1 MGALMPRQ
9 EFGHQNRWKPL
20 SKLQTVSIAGAI
32 CVCIGTVL
40 LLALPSQ
47 SATVTLHPSEVYQEL
62 TGWEA
67 LADVP
72 DRPDAPYWA
81 DVGDLLLDRVV
92 DEIGIN
98 RVRLGVRS
106 GAETRSGTPSDFI
119 SGRIAYPRF
128 KALSYKV
135 ENDNDDPF
143 LIDPKGFDFA
153 YLDWQIQNIVIPL
166 QRRLAARGERLV
178 INANYV
184 AFKKGPSLHD
194 DPEEYAEFVLAT
206 YLHMQQSFGFVP
218 DLWEVIL
225 EPDLQPNNWDGAQI
239 GKAMEAAGRRLDQA
253 GFSPAF
259 AAPSVTDMANAV
271 PYATGIAGVPGASD
285 HWSEFSYH
293 RYRHNGR
300 RNLDAIARFA
310 TQHQLK
316 TSMLEWWFGK
326 ATAAVLREDL
336 VYGNVSAFQG
346 RTVTGF
352 HTLKRSAAGVEI
364 ITKPD
369 GRTTALYYLAGRL
382 GWHRIGADSDAPK
395 AFDAVGFAAPD
406 GRLSVVIDAA
416 RGGAVSVAGLPQGS
430 YLLRFVADGK
440 AEVAPKTVELG
451 TGSLQLEVP
460 GTGIMSVVP
469 VP

>member
-1 MGALMPRQ
+1 MPKPD
-9 EFGHQNRWKPL
+9 FGHQNKWKPL
-20 SKLQTVSIAGAI
+20 TKLQGVSIAVALF
-32 CVCIGTVL
+32 VCIGIVL
-40 LLALPSQ
+40 LLAVPPQ
-47 SATVTLHPSEVYQEL
+47 SATVTLRPLEVYQEL

-72 DRPDAPYWA
+72 DTPAAPDWA
-81 DVGDLLLDRVV
+81 DVADLLLDRVV
-92 DEIGIN
+92 NEIGIN

-106 GAETRSGTPSDFI
+106 GAETRSRTPSDFI

-128 KALSYKV
+128 KALSYDV
-135 ENDNDDPF
+135 QNDNDDPF
-143 LIDPKGFDFA
+143 LIDRKGFDFA
-153 YLDWQIQNIVIPL
+153 FLDWQIQNIVIPL
-166 QRRLAARGERLV
+166 QKRLAARGERLI

-206 YLHMQQSFGFVP
+206 YLHMQQTFGFVP

-239 GKAMEAAGRRLDQA
+239 GKAMVAAGRRLEHA

-271 PYATGIAGVPGASD
+271 PYATGIAGIPGASD

-310 TQHQLK
+310 ALHHLK
-316 TSMLEWWFGK
+316 TSMLEWWFGN

-352 HTLKRSAAGVEI
+352 HNRERSAGGVKI
-364 ITKPD
+364 ITRPD

-382 GWHRIGADSDAPK
+382 GWHRIGADSDAPRT
-395 AFDAVGFAAPD
+395 FDAVGFAAPD
-406 GRLSVVIDAA
+406 GRLSIVIDAA
-416 RGGAVSVAGLPQGS
+416 SGGSVSVAGLPQGS
-430 YLLRFVADGK
+430 YLLRFVADDKPEG
-440 AEVAPKTVELG
+440 APKTVELG
-451 TGSLQLEVP
+451 NGALKLEVP
-460 GTGIMSVVP
+460 GKGIMSVVP